1 STCRRPRRTLPRS
14 SCPACCPGSASPVG
28 PHPPG
33 SPTPTSSSP
42 SPSDSWTSTTCWE
55 SREQRGGGVHRRRH
69 CLPPSPRR
77 THLRPHSSTQGAA
90 VSLTDR
96 IPALKGTGRRRAVD
110 KVSEL
115 RAETRRLRTLIAGAG
130 DAFALLHQ
138 QLAEA
143 HGKQAEAEETV
154 VQQQATIDDLTAERD
169 SWRDDA
175 LAHRA
180 RFGPQIAAEANANR
194 VSVPSWVRD
203 TSDPADQA
211 TEPQGIN
218 VRPLWAAAE
227 AGLLRAVTDPGEVP

>member
-1 STCRRPRRTLPRS
+1 DRVPRRVR
-14 SCPACCPGSASPVG
+14 
-28 PHPPG
+28 PPL
-33 SPTPTSSSP
+33 
-42 SPSDSWTSTTCWE
+42 
-55 SREQRGGGVHRRRH
+55 QQ
-69 CLPPSPRR
+69 PP
-77 THLRPHSSTQGAA
+77 LGDA
-90 VSLTDR
+90 VSFTDR

-110 KVSEL
+110 KVAEL
-115 RAETRRLRTLIAGAG
+115 RDENRRLLTLIAGAD

-143 HGKQAEAEETV
+143 HGKQAEAEEIV

-169 SWRDDA
+169 TWRDDA
-175 LAHRA
+175 LALRA

-194 VSVPSWVRD
+194 VSVPSWARD